1 VNGERMG
8 KILVIEDD
16 QSVRVGIIDLLT
28 EEGHEVLTA
37 ENGKQ
42 GISHAKMYLPDLI
55 ISDILMPD
63 VDGYTVFNE
72 LQKEVASSR
81 IPFIFLSARA
91 DSNDVRYG
99 MNLGADDYLTK
110 PYKANDLISAVS
122 SKLARKTFVDKK
134 IESIHL
140 NIAKSVPHE
149 LRTPLVSILGLSQ
162 LILDHD
168 DQLDRKEIMEMVAK
182 INKAGSNLNKI
193 IEKFLLFSELEVMQS
208 DKEYLRD
215 FSERIILVNKGEI
228 YLYVKPI
235 IIENRREN
243 DIDIHIEEAN
253 INIMPDHFKLIVEE
267 LINNACRFSRLGSRI
282 SVNSYIENDKYFF
295 EVGDNGV
302 GMSAE
307 QIERVGVMQQFD
319 RHKYFQNGLGM
330 GLALVQ
336 KILSVYGGE
345 LSIKSEKDV
354 STTVRAALKIK
365 NK

>member
-1 VNGERMG
+1 MS

-16 QSVRVGIIDLLT
+16 PSVRVGIIDLLT
-28 EEGHEVLTA
+28 EEGYEVLTA

-42 GISHAKMYLPDLI
+42 GISQAKMYLPDLI

-72 LQKEVASSR
+72 LQKEVASGR

-91 DSNDVRYG
+91 DANDIRYG

-110 PYKANDLISAVS
+110 PYKANDLISAVN
-122 SKLARKTFVDKK
+122 SKLSRKTFVDKK

-140 NIAKSVPHE
+140 NIAKSLPHE

-168 DQLDRKEIMEMVAK
+168 DQLDRKEIIEMVAK

-193 IEKFLLFSELEVMQS
+193 IEKFLFFSELEVMKS
-208 DKEYLRD
+208 DKEYLLD
-215 FSERIILVNKGEI
+215 FSAKSTHVNKDEI
-228 YLYVKPI
+228 FLYVKPVV
-235 IIENRREN
+235 IENRREN
-243 DIDIHIEEAN
+243 DIDIHLEEAI
-253 INIMPDHFKLIVEE
+253 INIMPDHFKVIIEE
-267 LINNACRFSRLGSRI
+267 LVNNACKFSRLGSRI
-282 SVNSYIENDKYFF
+282 SINSYIENDIYVLEFK
-295 EVGDNGV
+295 DHGV
-302 GMSAE
+302 GMSNE
-307 QIERVGVMQQFD
+307 QIEHVGVMQQFD

-354 STTVRAALKIK
+354 YTTVQVLLKIK
-365 NK
+365 NN